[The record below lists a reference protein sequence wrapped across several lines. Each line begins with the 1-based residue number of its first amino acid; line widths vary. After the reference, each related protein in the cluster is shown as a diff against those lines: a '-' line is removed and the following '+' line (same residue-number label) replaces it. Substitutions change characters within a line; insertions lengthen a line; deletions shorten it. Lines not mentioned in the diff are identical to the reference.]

1 MPKRPV
7 TFAFRGL
14 HYGRYGADA
23 DAPQL
28 ISLYAGY
35 PELVH
40 GYGLGSISPSDCE
53 FVVGAFQC
61 RVAENL
67 VGSRLAVVNAEVRA
81 PLVGLFRGD
90 LQYGPVPIEIAA
102 FFDAGMT
109 WTKTTRPAI
118 FGGTRDLLRSVG
130 AAARINAFGLVLIEV
145 AASRPLDR
153 PEPGWRWQVGIREGF

>member
-1 MPKRPV
+1 M
-7 TFAFRGL
+7 
-14 HYGRYGADA
+14 
-23 DAPQL
+23 
-28 ISLYAGY
+28 
-35 PELVH
+35 
-40 GYGLGSISPSDCE
+40 
-53 FVVGAFQC
+53 
-61 RVAENL
+61 
-67 VGSRLAVVNAEVRA
+67 
-81 PLVGLFRGD
+81 
-90 LQYGPVPIEIAA
+90 GPVPIEIAA